1 MAGQVQLLVKRL
13 KRLLRFVPIR
23 WPRWLRVAAGIIVFA
38 VFAAVVLDNWRQ
50 LTDISWHLDATPLV
64 LSVCFLLMTYYFNVL
79 GWHWIVKRLGGVC
92 TFGDAA
98 RIWLYSNLARY
109 LPGSVWYAAGRV
121 VLGNNAG
128 ISPVTTS
135 VGMVLE
141 IAFLLISR
149 VLVVVAT
156 WPLWT
161 SHALPKT
168 PSLRLGSV
176 QGFLSA
182 VLIIG
187 ALSVVHPGVLSWFF
201 AQYQRL
207 RGQESSAGDSIQL
220 QYRDTLQILAIFVGQ
235 ALFIGVAFYFLARAL
250 VPLPLDSMPFV
261 AGVFTL
267 AWLIGF
273 VSLFAPSG
281 LGVREGVLVY
291 LLSPT
296 VTEPTAIMI
305 AVLSRAWLVA
315 AELFCV
321 ALVKLAE
328 FCTSNLGRR
337 EYEHSDD

>member
-1 MAGQVQLLVKRL
+1 MNL
-13 KRLLRFVPIR
+13 KTLFRFIPK
-23 WPRWLRVAAGIIVFA
+23 RWLRWLRLIAGVIVFA

-50 LTDISWHLDATPLV
+50 LTDISWHLDVAPLA
-64 LSVCFLLMTYYFNVL
+64 LSACLLLMTYYLNVL
-79 GWHWIVKRLGGVC
+79 GWHRIVASLGGAS
-92 TFGDAA
+92 TFEETA
-98 RIWLYSNLARY
+98 RIWMYSNLARY

-161 SHALPKT
+161 SHTLPEI
-168 PSLRLGSV
+168 PW
-176 QGFLSA
+176 FLSA

-187 ALSVVHPGVLSWFF
+187 ALSVVHPGVLNWFF

-281 LGVREGVLVY
+281 LGVREGVLAY

-296 VTEPTAIMI
+296 VTEPTAIMM

-328 FCTSNLGRR
+328 SCGSTSNLGRR